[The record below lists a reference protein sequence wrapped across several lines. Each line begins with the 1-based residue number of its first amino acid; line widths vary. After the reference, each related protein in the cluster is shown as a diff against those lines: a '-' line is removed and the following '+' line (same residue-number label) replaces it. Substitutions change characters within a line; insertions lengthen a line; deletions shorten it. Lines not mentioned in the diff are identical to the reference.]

1 MKFPRRLT
9 LLISLAF
16 AATAAASPEEAQRIR
31 RKWDIASDTWT
42 LEMRTATTPEQAA
55 KAAARK
61 PNLAIYAREMW
72 TQISGSLDKDW
83 TLEPA
88 AWFLRAT
95 PGLLTNNPDGS
106 ATLTFTKE
114 IETIRKAVETHH
126 LNSPKLTPMCMA
138 MVTAKD
144 LRALATL
151 EKIQER
157 HPDKKIQG
165 VAALA
170 SAMLLKSLSEDT
182 EALKKRITY
191 LRKAIIQSV
200 DVDLG
205 GTTVGNMAED
215 EIYIITYL
223 SKGRVAPDLAGA
235 DSAGRPVKLSDHK
248 GKVVML
254 LFWNSMMD
262 NAQEVMRLVAE
273 TEARMKGKPF
283 VLLGVNNDTVEKLR
297 MLEGN
302 DTVTLRSLSDPD
314 NKLARAYRIGI
325 RPLIFVLDGERRIH
339 YTGSP
344 GSFAELTA
352 DALLS
357 KRKP

>member
-1 MKFPRRLT
+1 MKIPRPLT
-9 LLISLAF
+9 LVISLAF
-16 AATAAASPEEAQRIR
+16 AAAAVASPEEAQRIR
-31 RKWDIASDTWT
+31 KKWDLASETWN
-42 LEMRTATTPEQAA
+42 LEMRAATTPDQAA
-55 KAAARK
+55 KAAAHK
-61 PNLAIYAREMW
+61 PDLAIHAREMW
-72 TQISGSLDKDW
+72 NQISGSLDKDW

-88 AWFLRAT
+88 SWFLRAT

-144 LRALATL
+144 PRALATL
-151 EKIQER
+151 EKIQEK
-157 HPDKKIQG
+157 HPDQKIQG

-170 SAMLLKSLSEDT
+170 SAMLLKTLSDDT

-200 DVDLG
+200 AVDLG

-215 EIYIITYL
+215 ELYLITHL
-223 SKGRVAPDLAGA
+223 SKDRVAPDLAGT
-235 DSAGRPVKLSDHK
+235 DSAGRAIKLSGYQ

-262 NAQEVMRLVAE
+262 NAQEVMKLMAE
-273 TEARMKGKPF
+273 TDARMKGKPF
-283 VLLGVNNDTVEKLR
+283 VLLGINNDTIEKLR

-302 DTVTLRSLSDPD
+302 DTVTIKSLSDPD
-314 NKLARAYRIGI
+314 NKLANAYRIGT
-325 RPLIFVLDGERRIH
+325 RPMIYVLDGERRIH
-339 YTGSP
+339 YTGAP

-352 DALLS
+352 EALLAN
-357 KRKP
+357 RKP